1 MCVFLIN
8 YELSYV
14 YKFDDDFSSSDI
26 VRKFPS
32 VREEDLDIEWI
43 VPARTESKKK
53 ESFYFWWWGYSSL
66 LVRWLTL
73 LYYLSLWI

>member
-1 MCVFLIN
+1 M
-8 YELSYV
+8 

-43 VPARTESKKK
+43 VPARTESKRRNRFI
-53 ESFYFWWWGYSSL
+53 SGGG
-66 LVRWLTL
+66 VRGLFITVSPVIDVIF
-73 LYYLSLWI
+73 YLSG

>member
-1 MCVFLIN
+1 MFVIN

-14 YKFDDDFSSSDI
+14 YKFDNDFSSSDI

-43 VPARTESKKK
+43 VPARTESKRRNRFI
-53 ESFYFWWWGYSSL
+53 SGGGA
-66 LVRWLTL
+66 
-73 LYYLSLWI
+73 IHHC

>member
-1 MCVFLIN
+1 M
-8 YELSYV
+8 

-43 VPARTESKKK
+43 VPAARTESKRRNRFI
-53 ESFYFWWWGYSSL
+53 SGAGGA
-66 LVRWLTL
+66 
-73 LYYLSLWI
+73 IHHC